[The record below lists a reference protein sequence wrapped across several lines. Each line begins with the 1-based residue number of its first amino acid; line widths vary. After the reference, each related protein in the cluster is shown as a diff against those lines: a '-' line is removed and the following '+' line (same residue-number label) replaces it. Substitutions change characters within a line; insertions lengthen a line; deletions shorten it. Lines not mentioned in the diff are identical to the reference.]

1 MAKKKEV
8 TQDVGMETVKDAL
21 ETVASVEE
29 TIESV
34 EETDKEAIESVE
46 ETDKEAIESVE
57 ETDKKT
63 DKPADKKEAKKQ
75 QKAVEI
81 PGRAK
86 ELMRMNSRYKELYV
100 DSKGGV
106 YTRPH
111 GSAVLYKNPYFK
123 N

>member
-34 EETDKEAIESVE
+34 EETDKE
-46 ETDKEAIESVE
+46 TIESVE

>member
-21 ETVASVEE
+21 ETVA
-29 TIESV
+29 SV